1 MPSRVGLRRL
11 SDRYRRGGRRT
22 PICLRPAHVPWG
34 RTYVDVA
41 TLGCEPYDRSVSG
54 LRRNRKSREVGACV
68 RTCTCARFLRG
79 QAPQLATL
87 SQPSPSKPIIPVI
100 AAQLELN
107 YGAIIARL
115 AGYFNS
121 PAAIKEG
128 EQ

>member
-11 SDRYRRGGRRT
+11 GDRYRRGGRRT
-22 PICLRPAHVPWG
+22 PTCLRPAHIPWG

-41 TLGCEPYDRSVSG
+41 ALGREPYDRSVSG

-79 QAPQLATL
+79 QAPLLATL

-107 YGAIIARL
+107 YAPIIARL
-115 AGYFNS
+115 TTDFNS
-121 PAAIKEG
+121 PRCLKEG
-128 EQ
+128 AR